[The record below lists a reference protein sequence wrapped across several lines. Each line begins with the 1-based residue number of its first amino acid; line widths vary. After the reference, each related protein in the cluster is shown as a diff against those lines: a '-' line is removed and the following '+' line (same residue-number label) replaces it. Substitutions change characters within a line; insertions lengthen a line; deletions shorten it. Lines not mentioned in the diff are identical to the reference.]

1 MMRLTLALSAL
12 GLATVANA
20 WTDSNCKKFSEIYT
34 GGEDLINRMWGD
46 SFKYERD
53 ESKAYT
59 MWWTEGGAAG
69 VADAHDNPNDLV
81 TAAIIGS
88 VDNKAGFNVSKQTC
102 ELAYY
107 HKVGLPTPETE
118 DFTECH
124 PWHANACCHQATVMT
139 PEAINKAYGA
149 GYEWDRCGP
158 MSQACERFFVEEACM
173 YECDASMGA
182 FRKYTDEEKALCKAD
197 GVAAGATVTKSDGS
211 TYTCVK
217 QSDENAENAWEIHQ
231 VGLTLTRNAHPNPN
245 PNPNPSQMPIKA
257 SYADAFYRA
266 CANDY
271 FCDSGSFWTCH
282 AEYHAHLEAE
292 KNKDTDLPAWAIA
305 LIAVLAVLGTPV
317 PSSPLAQPRRPAAP
331 PCRAALLIPPCAAGL
346 ICCILFVVLVVKEK
360 QGKPMFV
367 TMADDKDVQMNKA

>member
-20 WTDSNCKKFSEIYT
+20 WTDSNCKKFSEIYS
-34 GGEDLINRMWGD
+34 GGEDLITRMWGD

-69 VADAHDNPNDLV
+69 LADAHDNPNDLV

-88 VDNKAGFNVSKQTC
+88 VDNKAGFNSSDQTC
-102 ELAYY
+102 EVAYY
-107 HKVGLPTPETE
+107 HKVGPPTPETE

-124 PWHANACCHQATVMT
+124 PWHANACCHQATVVT

-173 YECDASMGA
+173 YECDANMGV
-182 FRKYTDEEKALCKAD
+182 FRKYTDEEKALCTAD
-197 GVAAGATVTKSDGS
+197 GVAANATVTKADGS
-211 TYTCVK
+211 TYTCVG
-217 QSDENAENAWEIHQ
+217 AENAWEIH
-231 VGLTLTRNAHPNPN
+231 
-245 PNPNPSQMPIKA
+245 QMPIKA

-271 FCDSGSFWTCH
+271 FCDSGSFWDCH
-282 AEYHAHLEAE
+282 AEYHAHLAELAANKTKAEEKLKLELEAE
-292 KNKDTDLPAWAIA
+292 KKNKDKGLPAWAIA
-305 LIAVLAVLGTPV
+305 LIVVLSLLG
-317 PSSPLAQPRRPAAP
+317 
-331 PCRAALLIPPCAAGL
+331 LL
-346 ICCILFVVLVVKEK
+346 CCTLFLVLVVKEK